1 MEEEVTLF
9 DLITKNHS
17 DEDYA
22 KELQTVA
29 LHLKDEVVKHQKRV
43 IAIMPEYDL
52 HDDSHLEAVAK
63 CISDLIGQE
72 RLEKMSAYDL
82 FFLATSAYMHDC
94 GMAPSDWEIKL
105 YKLTEGYNQ
114 FKELE
119 ASVCNDMQTPYT
131 YTQAKEFIKNRKS
144 EIYVKFEGDVKDL
157 LFLPDTED
165 KLINYLS
172 NMLCKYQEFRN
183 GYKEKFEK
191 IETNDQFI
199 TLNKEIRTDFIRT
212 THADRAA
219 EFINN
224 TLSYCDKALSSIA
237 ADKLLEDLA
246 MICNGHG
253 QQFSDIEKID
263 SKDAYYDGKANLQ
276 FVAQMLRLGDIIHF
290 DQNRAP
296 RVLRNAIQFDSSY
309 SYKQWDIKDT
319 KLKYTIKDGEISY
332 TAYCGKPSSY
342 YMLKEYMGWIDNEIN
357 NFNKLK
363 ANWDELYRL
372 NIKQVKSS
380 GIKANEKVFRPA
392 EGKKFRLEHNKIL
405 NLLVG
410 SNLYSSKYA
419 CIRELY
425 QNSLDACRCMISRRE
440 SEGVKA
446 EGKIEFGIKTDDK
459 GRYLYCLD
467 NGIGMT
473 DTVIDKY
480 LLNIGSSYYKS
491 ADFYRANAQWKNAFT
506 PTSQFGIGMLSCF
519 MIGNSIA
526 ITTRADKE
534 NKYKSFSIEGVYES
548 FYYTN
553 TSEDEKELIGNC
565 GTLVKVYLKDD
576 VNITSKKFENEKELL
591 AYKFNSNYARIKKI
605 GDFQNDLLGILA
617 KYVRVPFKNIKV
629 SITREN
635 EHYYYIES
643 FKYEHQKDCCV
654 ELFHEYECEYEY
666 DAYPIIVEVEDL
678 IFSSMLKLIKP
689 VSFAELFFSQSLI
702 GVSCPKGMC
711 VDGIYVN
718 GCEENKLI
726 KFFRENGVLNFTG
739 KLRPQLTTNRDGFV
753 ALTDDVKEVL
763 EKIKYKFVEELLNT
777 IKKHNEE
784 CSYLSN
790 DDICVSVVWFLFSNN
805 DILDIFNEH
814 FDHPLFSQISIEFLN
829 ELVGEKIS
837 LADFFNKNEVCFK
850 NYSIFNKNGGL
861 LYRLIIA
868 RLYNCQKIV
877 IDNDCNI
884 TFYNKDEHKGTSVIT
899 NYGYDIDDM
908 FVGVDYDKIFEN
920 YDFISNLAPFAPNRF
935 VKFLNDK
942 YCNRICISE
951 MHCYDVVVKNNLI
964 SKFLNKKCL
973 YILSDSIHESRIVT
987 AFCAFIPPEEI
998 PKDHSNYEYLKYKKE
1013 TNSLY
1018 AQGIEKGWSILF
1030 FNQDIST
1037 QIALPGKHTRQELFD
1052 KVPQETID
1060 AVFKKGHKFCY
1071 TDGTECKKSNT

>member
-1 MEEEVTLF
+1 MEEKVTLF

-144 EIYVKFEGDVKDL
+144 EIYVKFEGDVKDW
-157 LFLPDTED
+157 LFSPDTED

-191 IETNDQFI
+191 IETNDQFV

-440 SEGVKA
+440 SEDVKA

-491 ADFYRANAQWKNAFT
+491 ADFYRTNAQWKNAFT

-534 NKYKSFSIEGVYES
+534 NEYKSFSIEGVYES

-565 GTLVKVYLKDD
+565 GTLVKVYLKDY
-576 VNITSKKFENEKELL
+576 VNITSKKFENEEELL
-591 AYKFNSNYARIKKI
+591 IYSHYLIQDDIPNLNEFE
-605 GDFQNDLLGILA
+605 NDLLGILDG
-617 KYVRVPFKNIKV
+617 YILVPFSNIKVNIHRDNEQDYEFKSFDKNIK
-629 SITREN
+629 RD
-635 EHYYYIES
+635 YRKLGDK
-643 FKYEHQKDCCV
+643 FKYSS
-654 ELFHEYECEYEY
+654 
-666 DAYPIIVEVEDL
+666 DAYPLYVEKQGV
-678 IFSSMLKLIKP
+678 IFSSYVVLPYEGSKL
-689 VSFAELFFSQSLI
+689 SI
-702 GVSCPKGMC
+702 GHFRCRRKGLC
-711 VDGIYVN
+711 VDGIN
-718 GCEENKLI
+718 LKNNNNSNLLD
-726 KFFRENGVLNFTG
+726 FFANNGVLNFTNEI
-739 KLRPQLTTNRDGFV
+739 RPQLTTNRDTFV
-753 ALTDDVKEVL
+753 SLPEGIEDVIEDLKYGIAESILNIIKEHIKSYEISDVNLLDYYVKLLLDDERSLDIAKNHYNHDL
-763 EKIKYKFVEELLNT
+763 FKILHS
-777 IKKHNEE
+777 I
-784 CSYLSN
+784 
-790 DDICVSVVWFLFSNN
+790 
-805 DILDIFNEH
+805 ILD
-814 FDHPLFSQISIEFLN
+814 
-829 ELVGEKIS
+829 ELVGKEICIN
-837 LADFFNKNEVCFK
+837 DFMNNGKVTLQNYNYYNFGAPWFENLINAKVLNCNRITVDDKYNVVLQKNEV
-850 NYSIFNKNGGL
+850 
-861 LYRLIIA
+861 
-868 RLYNCQKIV
+868 LYNNSNIKIYQ
-877 IDNDCNI
+877 N
-884 TFYNKDEHKGTSVIT
+884 TSRFSIKHLYSVE
-899 NYGYDIDDM
+899 GAEVFGDYDI
-908 FVGVDYDKIFEN
+908 VT
-920 YDFISNLAPFAPNRF
+920 SLLPFAPLYLIDLLLSKKLSVVNF
-935 VKFLNDK
+935 VKLRSYK
-942 YCNRICISE
+942 IGLR
-951 MHCYDVVVKNNLI
+951 
-964 SKFLNKKCL
+964 
-973 YILSDSIHESRIVT
+973 
-987 AFCAFIPPEEI
+987 
-998 PKDHSNYEYLKYKKE
+998 NYELIRYKDNLGVLSIETKDVYAVFVFVSPSEVERGWSYDNFVDLIIKNDPEYARGIKE
-1013 TNSLY
+1013 
-1018 AQGIEKGWSILF
+1018 GWSILF
-1030 FNQDIST
+1030 FNKDMIPP
-1037 QIALPGKHTRQELFD
+1037 IYVPGKCTKQELFD
-1052 KVPQETID
+1052 KVPQDKYEKLK
-1060 AVFKKGHKFCY
+1060 AEGRKFLY
-1071 TDGTECKKSNT
+1071 MDGTECKKSGE